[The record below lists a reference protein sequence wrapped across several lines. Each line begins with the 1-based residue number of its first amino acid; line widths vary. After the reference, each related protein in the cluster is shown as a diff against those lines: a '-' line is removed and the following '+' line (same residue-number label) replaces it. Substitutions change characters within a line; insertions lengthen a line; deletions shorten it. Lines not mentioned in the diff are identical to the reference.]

1 MKNSKYK
8 NKLIIIAGIIVVL
21 GGLFFGVNPQQLT
34 GSTTLETKTQQ
45 SNVKKNTGVY
55 SSPINQKA
63 AICRGYWMQALE
75 FVTEVDLNES
85 ESSEIF
91 SKINTYVKNGC
102 DIKFNLVGRL
112 DNRNQKEIFDSVKS
126 LTCENN
132 VISDSRVAPGVMC
145 EITDRRSFNGAATLQ
160 FALIEDQIIRFAEKA
175 TGYNEDL
182 NVLSTSRQR
191 VPSPDQNA
199 RYIYQMFVK

>member
-8 NKLIIIAGIIVVL
+8 NKLIIIAGIILVL
-21 GGLFFGVNPQQLT
+21 GGLFFRINPQQLT
-34 GSTTLETKTQQ
+34 GSTTLK
-45 SNVKKNTGVY
+45 SNFNQFKVNKNTETY
-55 SSPINQKA
+55 SSSINRKA
-63 AICRGYWMQALE
+63 ASCRGYWTQALE

-112 DNRNQKEIFDSVKS
+112 DNRNQKEIFDSVRS

-132 VISDSRVAPGVMC
+132 VISDSQVAPGVMC
-145 EITDRRSFNGAATLQ
+145 EITDRRAFNGAATLQ

-175 TGYNEDL
+175 TGYNEDV